1 MKPSD
6 LANETNYSSMW
17 QASVPDIAWGT
28 ISMFVGIILAYV
40 LVISFTVAGDI
51 SFPIA
56 TLICS
61 YLAFASFTVTHD
73 AGHGSIIKMGSSLK
87 PLEGVI
93 GWLAS
98 VPMLIMPFR
107 LFQKIHDRHHA
118 FTNDPERDPDY
129 IGEPK
134 SWYSL
139 LLSLYYTPFGYH
151 VKSVTTLRHIKTISD
166 TYRSSIIYF
175 FVVYVPLV
183 TLSLNGYALEVLCLA
198 IIPIVIAIFF
208 LIMFFDYVPHHPHK
222 SLSRYQNS
230 RIYGGRL
237 LNVLLL
243 GQNYHLIH
251 HMYPRLPWYKYQDVY
266 LKTLPELEYN
276 GAPIE
281 NASSGLREGF
291 MKSPNANKLLQ
302 GGQSLHHL
310 LKVSDITQLT
320 ADSVAVE
327 FELPEGEILR
337 YQAGQYITVSK
348 WLAGEQQTRCY
359 SLCRAPEG
367 LDLAEGLDQAAGS
380 GKLKIAVKET
390 PDGFVSHYMNRQLK
404 VGDELIIQGPFGEFI
419 YPPEREHQIDDP
431 VLVDD
436 LVLIA
441 GGSGITPIL
450 SILETAL
457 QQSRVK
463 NIYLI
468 YAVRDSK
475 SIMFFEH
482 LEKLQIEYA
491 NRIHLSYVI
500 NEADKN
506 MVAKSGRLDDAM
518 LKSLLPMLGSDSDT
532 QDKTPL
538 LRQHTDFYICGP
550 EGLKNVVVG
559 SLESQVIEPDRIHIE
574 QFVASYTEPVGELHQ
589 VDIALAN
596 GKQHSLS
603 VAANQTIL
611 EVAQAKGVS
620 LPHACGNGTCGSCK
634 FKVESGNLTDIP
646 DSIPGIVAEEKAA
659 GYTLACQCRPL
670 SGLSLSENLH

>member
-1 MKPSD
+1 MKPID

-28 ISMFVGIILAYV
+28 ISMFLGIILAYV
-40 LVISFTVAGDI
+40 LIIPFALSGDI
-51 SFPIA
+51 SLPIA
-56 TLICS
+56 TLLCS

-73 AGHGSIIKMGSSLK
+73 AGHGSIIKMGSALK

-93 GWLAS
+93 GWAAS
-98 VPMLIMPFR
+98 IPMLIMPFR
-107 LFQKIHDRHHA
+107 IFQKIHDRHHA

-151 VKSVTTLRHIKTISD
+151 VQSVTKLRHIKTISD
-166 TYRSSIIYF
+166 TYRSSIVYLL
-175 FVVYVPLV
+175 VVYVPLV
-183 TLSLNGYALEVLCLA
+183 ALSLNGYALEVLCLA

-222 SLSRYQNS
+222 SLDRYHNT
-230 RIYGGRL
+230 RIYGGRF
-237 LNVLLL
+237 LNILIL

-251 HMYPRLPWYKYQDVY
+251 HMYPRLPWYKYQEVF
-266 LKTLPELEYN
+266 LKTLPDLEQN
-276 GAPIE
+276 QAPIE
-281 NASSGLREGF
+281 NAGSVLKEGF
-291 MKSPNANKLLQ
+291 MKSPNANKLLH

-310 LKVSDITQLT
+310 LKVSDITRLT
-320 ADSVAVE
+320 ADSVAVT
-327 FELPEGEILR
+327 FALPEGEILR

-367 LDLAEGLDQAAGS
+367 LEQAEGLDRTKVLDKDLVS
-380 GKLKIAVKET
+380 GIIQIAVKET
-390 PDGFVSHYMNRQLK
+390 PDGFVSHYMNQKLK
-404 VGDELIIQGPFGEFI
+404 VGDELIVQGPFGDFT
-419 YPPEREHQIDDP
+419 YPAEKNHQI
-431 VLVDD
+431 DD

-457 QQSRVK
+457 QQRKVK
-463 NIYLI
+463 NIHLI
-468 YAVRDSK
+468 YAVRDTK

-482 LEKLQIEYA
+482 LEQLKTLYAKRLQL
-491 NRIHLSYVI
+491 NYVI
-500 NEADKN
+500 NAPDKN
-506 MVAKSGRLDDAM
+506 MLGKSGRLDDAM
-518 LKSLLPMLGSDSDT
+518 LKSLLPMLADSANA
-532 QDKTPL
+532 
-538 LRQHTDFYICGP
+538 DFYICGP
-550 EGLKNVVVG
+550 EGLKNVVVA
-559 SLESQVIEPDRIHIE
+559 SLESQVIDVDRIHIE
-574 QFVASYTEPVGELHQ
+574 QFVANYTLPVGELHK

-603 VAANQTIL
+603 VAANQTVL
-611 EVAQAKGVS
+611 EVAQAEGVT

-634 FKVESGNLTDIP
+634 FKVESGHVTAIP
-646 DSIPGIVAEEKAA
+646 DSIPGIVALEKAA

-670 SGLSLSENLH
+670 SGLSLAENLN